1 MNKSDSTEL
10 AWATLDAQAIA
21 KLLDRMTPDES
32 GLPARDLC
40 IVRAHA
46 WALVD
51 GLQSLLAGLPKVR
64 VGEAELTMTPASDD
78 DRASES
84 ELNAHPTRQLSLDD
98 LVQSPLDFV
107 AQPADGGPVV
117 RPLGRG
123 QGRDGFADHEP

>member
-78 DRASES
+78 DRAE
-84 ELNAHPTRQLSLDD
+84 EQPNAC
-98 LVQSPLDFV
+98 
-107 AQPADGGPVV
+107 
-117 RPLGRG
+117 
-123 QGRDGFADHEP
+123 